1 MHWNCNWKSIIHN
14 LISIS
19 TFIYFSCLISHFT
32 YIFFFV
38 FFFLFYSSFY
48 SIQFIA
54 STKRERRV
62 NATDE
67 MKWKFAQKK
76 NNNIMMWIY
85 IFFIFHRPNTEWQK
99 ASENEYQM
107 WVREIILNELILIY
121 LETLVMAEWYV
132 FVCLCVYMENI
143 LISILYGNHFWSL
156 FAFAFCLSLYTN
168 LYPIL

>member
-38 FFFLFYSSFY
+38 FFFYFIPHF
-48 SIQFIA
+48 IQFN
-54 STKRERRV
+54 SSHQRREKGVLMQQTKWIE
-62 NATDE
+62 NLH
-67 MKWKFAQKK
+67 KK